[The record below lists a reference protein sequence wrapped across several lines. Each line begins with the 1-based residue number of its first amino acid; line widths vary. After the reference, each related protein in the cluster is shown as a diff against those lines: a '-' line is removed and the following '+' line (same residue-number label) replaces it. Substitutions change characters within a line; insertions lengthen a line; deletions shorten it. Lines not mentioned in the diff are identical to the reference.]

1 MSLHDVR
8 IWEIAAGTTLVA
20 GLTGLV
26 VWACRRKRPT
36 PQEIEFARR
45 NFLIQYG
52 RIVDGTLL
60 DIAEVPAPA
69 NSTSVPGSTLTM
81 LLYEYR
87 IGGVEYECSQDISDI
102 SAIIPPEKVRAGFP
116 CSVRYQPGS
125 PQNSIVVAE
134 RWSGL
139 RTNIP
144 AMYDERGGFHHR
156 ILRSH
161 PDSRRG

>member
-8 IWEIAAGTTLVA
+8 IWEIAAGATVVA
-20 GLTGLV
+20 GLAGFA
-26 VWACRRKRPT
+26 VWAYRRKRPT

-52 RIVDGTLL
+52 RIVDGNLL
-60 DIAEVPAPA
+60 DVAEVPAPLSSGEA
-69 NSTSVPGSTLTM
+69 VRNLTM
-81 LLYEYR
+81 LFYEYR
-87 IGGVEYECSQDISDI
+87 IGGVDYECSQDISDI

-139 RTNIP
+139 RANIP

-161 PDSRRG
+161 PDSHRN

>member
-1 MSLHDVR
+1 
-8 IWEIAAGTTLVA
+8 
-20 GLTGLV
+20 
-26 VWACRRKRPT
+26 VWAYRRKRPT
-36 PQEIEFARR
+36 PQEIELARR

-60 DIAEVPAPA
+60 DVSEVP
-69 NSTSVPGSTLTM
+69 GEDGRTLTM
-81 LLYEYR
+81 FIYEYR
-87 IGGVEYECSQDISDI
+87 IGGVDYECSQDITDI
-102 SAIIPPEKVRAGFP
+102 IIPPEKVRAGFP
-116 CSVRYQPGS
+116 CSVRYQPGN

-139 RTNIP
+139 RANIP

-161 PDSRRG
+161 SDPHRG